1 MNDFKSSLPVS
12 DPLSIFCLFQISRI
26 YSVGL
31 YAQLEVDIKSYTNSL
46 IETIFF
52 FKKMTS
58 SYQMFFT
65 SFQAKKIRDS

>member
-52 FKKMTS
+52 FKKDDLILS
-58 SYQMFFT
+58 NVFHQFPS
-65 SFQAKKIRDS
+65 